1 MAGRTRTAW
10 ARTQTPPPRP
20 HNITYFCGIAQG
32 DFIDAQNPGS
42 GRLAGA
48 INRGYN
54 LGAGTTGHERIK
66 ENQVVFN
73 DFLPHLNSVPP
84 APAVRLGADR
94 DTGSYPSPL
103 QITVTVDPPE
113 RTVEA
118 TANRITK
125 AFLAG
130 IVTDKVRDPAR
141 TLGDGQALTIP
152 SSGMWRLTL
161 SVDGAADDLTRTY
174 WVDVAALVT
183 TIETDNT
190 EPFPHSLIVVAST
203 NEPTAT
209 IYHSLDGTLWNAGA
223 TVTIDEDATV
233 WFVAI
238 TPAGLASDTVS
249 RSFRRTVV
257 EAVTASA
264 NDHFLAGRINT
275 TEYLRYSA
283 QFGFFTPFALY
294 HVDGDWLPAPDRA
307 LLAALPPAL
316 AGPAA
321 SGELAAEPAH
331 HDGRNG
337 GRPAITVRKGDPQ
350 PGRHQGSLTVILQTA
365 PDSDAPVHY
374 SRDGSIPTHSSPSFS
389 GQASF
394 DIPEQGNHLITC
406 ATTGADGTW
415 TYHSFCYSTAP

>member
-1 MAGRTRTAW
+1 MTA
-10 ARTQTPPPRP
+10 TQ
-20 HNITYFCGIAQG
+20 HA
-32 DFIDAQNPGS
+32 
-42 GRLAGA
+42 
-48 INRGYN
+48 
-54 LGAGTTGHERIK
+54 
-66 ENQVVFN
+66 
-73 DFLPHLNSVPP
+73 
-84 APAVRLGADR
+84 
-94 DTGSYPSPL
+94 
-103 QITVTVDPPE
+103 
-113 RTVEA
+113 
-118 TANRITK
+118 
-125 AFLAG
+125 
-130 IVTDKVRDPAR
+130 

-161 SVDGAADDLTRTY
+161 RVDGAADDLTRTY

-190 EPFPHSLIVVAST
+190 EPFPHSLVVVAST

-233 WFVAI
+233 WFVAV

-275 TEYLRYSA
+275 TEYLRFSA
-283 QFGFFTPFALY
+283 QSLLHPVRPY

-389 GQASF
+389 GQPASTS
-394 DIPEQGNHLITC
+394 PSR
-406 ATTGADGTW
+406 ATT
-415 TYHSFCYSTAP
+415 S